1 MKIGICSHDFHRCN
15 IFRWKCDG
23 PCQNRRPFYGM
34 VKRSM
39 NRAPGPTDRWYVN
52 PTNFLKH
59 KIIFFVIFNLFAL
72 KSGGAS
78 IKILVVGPSSK
89 SKNPKI
95 TAKRKP
101 HRNEKS
107 LNLLKSKAKKTSDLS

>member
-1 MKIGICSHDFHRCN
+1 MYVLMHFINVIP

-39 NRAPGPTDRWYVN
+39 NRAPGPTDRWYVCKL
-52 PTNFLKH
+52 LKH
-59 KIIFFVIFNLFAL
+59 NINFFVIFNLFTL

-101 HRNEKS
+101 QRKEKS
-107 LNLLKSKAKKTSDLS
+107 LNHLKSKAKRTSDLS